1 MTLSAKRAVADV
13 LAKFGTRR
21 TRGSLTFGFMPT
33 MSADYGWMMMKEVN
47 KRKPEFESAMDKKE
61 QEAKES
67 YK

>member
-1 MTLSAKRAVADV
+1 MTLSAKRAVGDV

-21 TRGSLTFGFMPT
+21 THGSLTFGLMPHG
-33 MSADYGWMMMKEVN
+33 SADYGGLMMKEVN
-47 KRKPEFESAMDKKE
+47 KKKQVYDSAMDKKE